1 MMNLKRMIPS
11 AGPLILILI
20 VVCPLDAGDN
30 SPLKANVSAN
40 YYSKYIW
47 RGQNVNDTSVFQPY
61 ISGSIHGFTGSVWGN
76 MDLTDGSQT
85 APENGGRFSEVNYT
99 LDYSARVPGT
109 KRMGFSLGTIHYRF
123 PHTDAESTTE
133 IYGALSCDVLLKP
146 RLVWYRDV
154 DEVDGSYIQAA
165 IGHSFEKALKWNKD
179 YYVDLL
185 VGGSVAWGTSG
196 YNRGY
201 FGIDGGRF
209 NDLTLVVSAPVSL
222 KHLSVIPTFNFSS
235 LLSESIGN
243 ATFERNNIWFG
254 IGFSKSF

>member
-1 MMNLKRMIPS
+1 MNLKRMIPS

-99 LDYSARVPGT
+99 LDYSASVPGT

-154 DEVDGSYIQAA
+154 DEVDGSYIQCR
-165 IGHSFEKALKWNKD
+165 HRSLFEKALKWNKD

-185 VGGSVAWGTSG
+185 VGGSVAWGLPATTGGISG
-196 YNRGY
+196 STAAGSTILPCGERPRLAETPQRY
-201 FGIDGGRF
+201 
-209 NDLTLVVSAPVSL
+209 P
-222 KHLSVIPTFNFSS
+222 HLQLSS